1 MSLAMLTVISMAGCS
16 KSSTASTVKD
26 NDKSS
31 ANVTEAT
38 TAENKSL
45 LTDHD
50 SWLKQPMYRLAYT
63 SKLPA
68 MDAVFDGED
77 MGEGNDSSVYVGSIQ
92 KIPSAETEES
102 KTKNDPYEMM
112 YVSYAS
118 VAEKENC
125 SKIGDYSSVEEFK
138 KSMSENLMKIYS
150 NAFAVSACHI
160 DWNTIFTEKQTKT
173 EKINNYDVCKA
184 YYTTSETEGV
194 SWNVVAYYVIL
205 PKGEDK
211 DHMLDDCNTNFGMS
225 FTLFYKDESKLANAE
240 KCLDELVN
248 TIEVYKDPLRK

>member
-1 MSLAMLTVISMAGCS
+1 MIKRRFLAMSLAMLTVISMAGCS

-150 NAFAVSACHI
+150 NAFAVS
-160 DWNTIFTEKQTKT
+160 D
-173 EKINNYDVCKA
+173 
-184 YYTTSETEGV
+184 
-194 SWNVVAYYVIL
+194 VIL
-205 PKGEDK
+205 TGILYLQKNRQRQKKSIIMMFVKHITQPLKQK
-211 DHMLDDCNTNFGMS
+211 VFLGM
-225 FTLFYKDESKLANAE
+225 
-240 KCLDELVN
+240 
-248 TIEVYKDPLRK
+248 